1 MVRAVSLSG
10 PFAEVW
16 TSQDSQAACEKAR
29 VAAEQILGMDE
40 SAVQSVLEGMVRGL
54 SEVSN
59 AFDVDFGHPEEL
71 QTKLEQATESLAA

>member
-1 MVRAVSLSG
+1 VVALSG

-16 TSQDSQAACEKAR
+16 TSDDSRAACERAK

-40 SAVQSVLEGMVRGL
+40 KAVRSVLEGISRGL

-59 AFDVDFGHPEEL
+59 AFDVDFGEPEEL
-71 QTKLEQATESLAA
+71 KSILDEASESLAA